1 MKEWTFRGKRIRL
14 IQGNIALLE
23 CEAIVNP
30 ANTSLVLGGGVAGAI
45 RKMGGPSIQE
55 ECDRLAPIKT
65 GQAVLTGGGTLK
77 ARYVIHA
84 VGPVNGEGD
93 EDRKLASATL
103 NSLKIARG
111 KRIREIAFPAISTG
125 IFGFPLQR
133 CSEIM
138 IREAADFLKANDDPR
153 DVIFCLYDDE
163 ALAVFERTL
172 SSALAEYGD

>member
-1 MKEWTFRGKRIRL
+1 MMEWTYQDKRIRL
-14 IQGNIALLE
+14 VQGNIALLE

-45 RKMGGPSIQE
+45 KKIGGPSIQE

-65 GQAVLTGGGTLK
+65 GQAVITGGGNLK
-77 ARYVIHA
+77 AHYVIHA
-84 VGPVNGEGD
+84 AGPVNGEGD
-93 EDRKLASATL
+93 EGQKLANATR

-111 KRIREIAFPAISTG
+111 KKIREIAFPAISTG
-125 IFGFPLQR
+125 IFGFPLQK

-138 IREAADFLKANDDPR
+138 IWEAAEFLKANDNPR

-172 SSALAEYGD
+172 SLALAEYRE

>member
-1 MKEWTFRGKRIRL
+1 MKEWAFHGKRIRL
-14 IQGNIALLE
+14 VQGNIALLA

-45 RKMGGPSIQE
+45 KKMGGPSIQE

-65 GQAVLTGGGTLK
+65 GQAVVTGGGNLK

-84 VGPVNGEGD
+84 AGPVNGEGD
-93 EDRKLASATL
+93 EERKLVGATR

-111 KRIREIAFPAISTG
+111 KKIREIAFPAISTG
-125 IFGFPLQR
+125 IFGFPLQK

-138 IREAADFLKANDDPR
+138 IREAAEFLKANDDPR

-163 ALAVFERTL
+163 AMAVFERTL
-172 SSALAEYGD
+172 SLALAEHRE